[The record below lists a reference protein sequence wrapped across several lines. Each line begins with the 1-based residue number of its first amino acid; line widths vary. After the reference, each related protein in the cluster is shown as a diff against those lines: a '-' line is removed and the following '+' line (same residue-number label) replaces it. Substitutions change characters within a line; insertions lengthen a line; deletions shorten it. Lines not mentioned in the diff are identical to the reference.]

1 MTHIAFIGLGN
12 MGRPM
17 AANLAKAGY
26 VVHGFDLAPFVRDGA
41 AKEGVVIASS
51 TVEALEGAEVTRGR
65 TRLLKHG
72 RKHGRSIRFGKRAGP
87 AIRAAIIAAQSI
99 GRRYLQRP
107 CLTARPRVSLRKWL
121 SSASKA
127 IRAR

>member
-26 VVHGFDLAPFVRDGA
+26 VVHGFDLTPFVRDGA

-51 TVEALEGAEVTRGR
+51 TVEALEGAEVMIAMLPGGSHVLSVWTECCRMR
-65 TRLLKHG
+65 AKVCSLSTPLPLM
-72 RKHGRSIRFGKRAGP
+72 SAARAGP
-87 AIRAAIIAAQSI
+87 MRWPVVQACFRSMPQSPAALVAQT
-99 GRRYLQRP
+99 L
-107 CLTARPRVSLRKWL
+107 AH
-121 SSASKA
+121 
-127 IRAR
+127 

>member
-1 MTHIAFIGLGN
+1 MATGRRKIIVTRIAFIGLGN

-51 TVEALEGAEVTRGR
+51 AAEALEGAEVMITMLPG
-65 TRLLKHG
+65 
-72 RKHGRSIRFGKRAGP
+72 GKAFAVELTGHRQVLAHEP
-87 AIRAAIIAAQSI
+87 DSDVIANI
-99 GRRYLQRP
+99 
-107 CLTARPRVSLRKWL
+107 
-121 SSASKA
+121 
-127 IRAR
+127 